1 MSAQNSPVNWS
12 SIILQ
17 EVALVIRLFCR
28 PSDIGK
34 DLCFS
39 SSRKENDTIHRPV
52 KNRETAKLNKG
63 EEPLVLLSIDVQ
75 SSTE

>member
-1 MSAQNSPVNWS
+1 M
-12 SIILQ
+12 Q

-28 PSDIGK
+28 PSDIAK

-52 KNRETAKLNKG
+52 
-63 EEPLVLLSIDVQ
+63 
-75 SSTE
+75 